1 MKATVAV
8 ASALLSIALAGGAQ
22 AGVIDC
28 PLNIVDNVSSTTG
41 CQYSDAAK
49 QDFLNT
55 DPITVNA
62 EGFFGSS
69 DWTFIDRTNL
79 ASGAGQSGSWG
90 LPSDAWNTYGDI
102 MLVFKSGNGTT
113 LVGYLLEDFATD
125 GSWTSPFENPP
136 FDIKNTKDVSHISI
150 YGRGTPTAS
159 VPEPASVA
167 LLACGL
173 LGLAASRRLS
183 RKRAG

>member
-8 ASALLSIALAGGAQ
+8 ATALLSIALAGGAQ
-22 AGVIDC
+22 AGVINC
-28 PLNIVDNVSSTTG
+28 PLNIVDNVSGTTS
-41 CQYSDAAK
+41 CQYSDTAK

-62 EGFFGSS
+62 EGFFGNS
-69 DWTFIDRTNL
+69 DWNFISKINN
-79 ASGAGQSGSWG
+79 GGQSGNWG
-90 LPSDAWNTYGDI
+90 LSDPNAWNSYGDI

-113 LVGYLLEDFATD
+113 LVGYLLEDFVSN
-125 GSWTSPFENPP
+125 GSWSSPFENPP
-136 FDIKNTKDVSHISI
+136 FDVKNTKDVSHISI

>member
-1 MKATVAV
+1 MKIATLVG
-8 ASALLSIALAGGAQ
+8 STLLSFALLGTAQ

-28 PLNIVDNVSSTTG
+28 PLNITDNVSGTVG
-41 CQYSDAAK
+41 CQYSDTAK

-62 EGFFGSS
+62 EGFFGAS
-69 DWTFIDRTNL
+69 DWNFISKINDGGL
-79 ASGAGQSGSWG
+79 SGSWG
-90 LPSDAWNTYGDI
+90 LADPNAWNSYGDI

-113 LVGYLLEDFATD
+113 LVGYLLEDFVTEGD
-125 GSWTSPFENPP
+125 WTSPFENPP
-136 FDIKNTKDVSHISI
+136 FDVKNTKDVSHISI
-150 YGRGTPTAS
+150 YGRGTPAAS

-167 LLACGL
+167 LLAFGL